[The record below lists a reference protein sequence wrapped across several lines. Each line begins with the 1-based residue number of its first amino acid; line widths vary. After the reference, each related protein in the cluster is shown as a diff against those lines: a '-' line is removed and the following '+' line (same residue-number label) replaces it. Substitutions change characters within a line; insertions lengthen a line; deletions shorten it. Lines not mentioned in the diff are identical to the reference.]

1 MIWFL
6 VGYMWLFLHRPFEIW
21 PWMGTLRVERVY
33 MIIVLVAWL
42 STAEKQL
49 TENKINFAVALLA
62 IAMIVSSVMSPYIPN
77 LWDFMALQDWLKY
90 LVFYLL
96 IMTSVKTEKD
106 LKIIF
111 SAFLVCFFLYMAHSY
126 WEYLHG
132 RFDWAM
138 GTKRMVG
145 IDSTLNNPNAFGASI
160 VIMLPVLLPMMK
172 LFKKKWQY
180 LFAIG
185 YFLLSARCVQLT
197 GSRTA
202 FVILG
207 ASLVAAAAISKKRF
221 VLLPLMLVGGVLLW
235 FTLTDNLRDRYMTLV
250 DPTLNKSAT
259 ESAQG
264 RWDGLIDGIANW
276 KASPIWGV
284 GPNCHGYTVE
294 SGLLTHCLY
303 GQIPSELGTIGVV
316 AFLMLLGC
324 YALNHYEIT
333 RAYRYLVK
341 HGRAREGAYCYS
353 VSVAIISGVLLLLMF
368 GVGGHNGYRYTWIW
382 FAAFQ
387 AVAGAI
393 MQSKVDQIHKDLL
406 AGIPIY
412 DNGSTISLRPAP
424 TSRSRDRS
432 AS

>member
-6 VGYMWLFLHRPFEIW
+6 IGYMWLFLHRPFEVW

-33 MIIVLVAWL
+33 MIIVLIAWL
-42 STAEKQL
+42 STAEKEL
-49 TENKINFAVALLA
+49 TENKINFAVALFA
-62 IAMIVSSVMSPYIPN
+62 IAMVIATVMSPYVTDILN
-77 LWDFMALQDWLKY
+77 FMPLQDWLKY
-90 LVFYLL
+90 LVFYMLV
-96 IMTSVKTEKD
+96 MTSVKTEKD

-111 SAFLVCFFLYMAHSY
+111 SAFLLCFFLYMSHSY
-126 WEYLHG
+126 WEYLNG
-132 RFDWAM
+132 KYSWAM
-138 GTKRMVG
+138 GTKRMIGV
-145 IDSTLNNPNAFGASI
+145 DSTLSNPNAFGASV
-160 VIMLPVLLPMMK
+160 VIMLPVLLPMLQ
-172 LFKKKWQY
+172 LFKKKWMY
-180 LFAIG
+180 LFGIM

-207 ASLVAAAAISKKRF
+207 ASLVIAAALSKKRF
-221 VLLPLMLVGGVLLW
+221 VLLPLMFVGGILLW

-250 DPTLNKSAT
+250 DPTLNESAT
-259 ESAQG
+259 QSAEG

-276 KASPIWGV
+276 QASPIWGV

-316 AFLMLLGC
+316 AFLMLLVC
-324 YALNHYEIT
+324 FFLNHYEIT
-333 RAYRYLVK
+333 QACRYLTK
-341 HGRAREGAYCYS
+341 NGRGREGAYCYS
-353 VSVAIISGVLLLLMF
+353 VSFAIICGIFLLLMF

-387 AVAGAI
+387 AVAGSI
-393 MQSKVDQIHKDLL
+393 IQNKVHLL
-406 AGIPIY
+406 RKEIFYGTSVY
-412 DNGSTISLRPAP
+412 ENGSTIPM
-424 TSRSRDRS
+424 RSMPVSANPNRS